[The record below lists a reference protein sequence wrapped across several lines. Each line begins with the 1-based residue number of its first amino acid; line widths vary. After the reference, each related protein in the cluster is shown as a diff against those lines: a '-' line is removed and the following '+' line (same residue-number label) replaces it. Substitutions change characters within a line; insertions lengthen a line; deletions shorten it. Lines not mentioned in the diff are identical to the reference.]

1 MSLSLSA
8 RIESLVIR
16 LAQEFNDVRQTTG
29 DLAQLNTSA
38 KASLVEAIN
47 ELQAG
52 LSWSPINDL
61 QVANDT
67 TYSSSKIVELLN
79 VLKNEILGG
88 AGAAFDTL
96 LEIQQALQSGTS
108 GMDALLAAVNS
119 RVRFDG
125 AQTLTEPQRA
135 QARDNIGAASVDQ
148 VGPDQDFVALFNAA
162 LA

>member
-1 MSLSLSA
+1 MSVSLSA

-16 LAQEFNDVRQTTG
+16 LAQEFNDIRQSTG
-29 DLAQLNTSA
+29 DLNLLETADKT
-38 KASLVEAIN
+38 SLVAAIN
-47 ELQAG
+47 ELQSN
-52 LSWSPINDL
+52 LFWSPINDL

-67 TYSSSKIVELLN
+67 TYSSSKIVDLLN

-96 LEIQQALQSGTS
+96 LEIQQALQSGTT
-108 GMDALLAAVNS
+108 GLDALLAAVNH

-125 AQTLTEPQRA
+125 AQTLTEPQQA
-135 QARDNIGAASVDQ
+135 QARANIGAASVDQ

-162 LA
+162 LV